1 MARLMN
7 LVHHVTA
14 ARPNLPDSQRAA
26 LLMGSAAS
34 FQPRALQKANAIPFA
49 RPALRSTVA
58 MMNATA
64 SAGPMLLAQ
73 ELFAPADAK
82 PDLSTVNL
90 ADPTAPQPAPPRSP
104 RQRKD
109 QRRAALLG
117 SAGAVVAGV
126 LTQRL
131 INHSAHHGNPAAMAG
146 RTLGAHLATGGVAG
160 LIVLVT
166 EQGLG
171 NKGRSTLHGPLA
183 DVVLGGLVATAQTRA
198 LRRAAA
204 SLTLPT
210 SQYRT
215 GRLPR

>member
-1 MARLMN
+1 M
-7 LVHHVTA
+7 
-14 ARPNLPDSQRAA
+14 
-26 LLMGSAAS
+26 
-34 FQPRALQKANAIPFA
+34 QKENAIPFA

-126 LTQRL
+126 LTQRA
-131 INHSAHHGNPAAMAG
+131 INHSAHHGNPAASAG

-160 LIVLVT
+160 LIVLAT

-171 NKGRSTLHGPLA
+171 NRGRSTLHGPLA

-204 SLTLPT
+204 TLTLPT

>member
-34 FQPRALQKANAIPFA
+34 FQPPALKKAGAIPFA
-49 RPALRSTVA
+49 QSAMRSTVA
-58 MMNATA
+58 MVNATA
-64 SAGPMLLAQ
+64 SAGPMLLGQ

-90 ADPTAPQPAPPRSP
+90 ADPMAPQTATVRTPQ
-104 RQRKD
+104 QRRD

-117 SAGAVVAGV
+117 SAGAIAAGV
-126 LTQRL
+126 LTQRA
-131 INHSAHHGNPAAMAG
+131 INHSSHNGNPAALAG

-160 LIVLVT
+160 MIVLAT

-171 NKGRSTLHGPLA
+171 PRGRTILSGPVAGL
-183 DVVLGGLVATAQTRA
+183 VLGGLVATAQTRA
-198 LRRAAA
+198 LRRAA
-204 SLTLPT
+204 STLTLPT
-210 SQYRT
+210 TQYRT

>member
-34 FQPRALQKANAIPFA
+34 FQPHVLQKARAVPFA
-49 RPALRSTVA
+49 RSMLRSSVA
-58 MMNATA
+58 MVNATA
-64 SAGPMLLAQ
+64 SAGPMLLGQ
-73 ELFAPADAK
+73 ELFAPADSK

-90 ADPTAPQPAPPRSP
+90 ADPMEPQTAPARTPQ
-104 RQRKD
+104 QRRD
-109 QRRAALLG
+109 QRRSALIG

-126 LTQRL
+126 LTQRA
-131 INHSAHHGNPAAMAG
+131 INHSTHNGNPVAQAG

-160 LIVLVT
+160 MIVLAT

-171 NKGRSTLHGPLA
+171 AKGRSTLRGPLA
-183 DVVLGGLVATAQTRA
+183 DLVLGGLVATAQTRA
-198 LRRAAA
+198 LRRAASTLA
-204 SLTLPT
+204 LPT
-210 SQYRT
+210 TQYRT